1 MPRTPVTRDRLEEF
15 LRRLGRDF
23 HGTGRLYLV
32 GGAQMVQAGFRLQTQ
47 DVDYTIQLA
56 AVDQEAFSI
65 ALHRLIRELDMNIE
79 PAGPGDFIPL
89 PSGWETRSPFLGR
102 YGGLDVFAFDP
113 VSTAL
118 AKVERGTTQD
128 IDDVLALLAAGRFN
142 VADLGAAFEEILP
155 RLERESIRA
164 DEADFRRKFAAF
176 VRLALAHP
184 PTYAPP
190 DL

>member
-79 PAGPGDFIPL
+79 PAGPG
-89 PSGWETRSPFLGR
+89 
-102 YGGLDVFAFDP
+102 
-113 VSTAL
+113 
-118 AKVERGTTQD
+118 
-128 IDDVLALLAAGRFN
+128 
-142 VADLGAAFEEILP
+142 
-155 RLERESIRA
+155 
-164 DEADFRRKFAAF
+164 
-176 VRLALAHP
+176 
-184 PTYAPP
+184 
-190 DL
+190 